1 MTVWGVNYLENNV
14 ADKLNIN
21 LRYCYG
27 IGKLETELEF
37 KHKGY
42 AIYAPNGVMK
52 TSFAKTMMD
61 LSEGNTPKDLH
72 FPDREPTCEI
82 TLNGEGLKKEEVF
95 VVKSYDDKFSSS
107 QVSTLLANAELRTKY
122 ERIHQSI
129 GEAKKALDKA
139 LRNAAGFGERSRENL
154 DPIIEDVFSGSYYEA
169 LSAIEDELTRT
180 SQSDLSKADY
190 KIIYDPKVQQFLSSE
205 DVAAAVE
212 DFAQKYDEITE
223 QSPILRRNFQYH
235 NVAQVQQQLEANNF
249 FSAGHRISLAD
260 EKTDQ
265 MEEVS
270 SDQSLR
276 QRIEDEKLR
285 VLNDEAVAKKFDT
298 FNSKLK
304 NKELQTFRDYIT
316 ENKQL
321 LPMLSD
327 PEGLKRDLW
336 MQYLRVAFDEYKT
349 LVSEYRTGQSAL
361 AEIVKEAD
369 ESRGDWDAVVADFNR
384 RFLYL
389 PFELSVENKADAILK
404 GIAPSIAF
412 VVKDA
417 GEERRYASSEKQDL
431 LRALSTGESR
441 ALYILDIMYEV
452 FVRWKNRAKT
462 LFVFDDISDSF
473 DYKNKFA
480 IIDFLEDVTKVED
493 TNFLAIVLT
502 HNFDFLR
509 TVSSRQ
515 ICPAHQC
522 RLAFRSDDGIKLE
535 PFERTDIQSPFR
547 KWQGRLAEPS
557 VLIAYI
563 PFLRNLIEYTLGA
576 KDADGNAN
584 ADYLQLTRMLHFKDE
599 TDALTIQ
606 DYKTVFESH
615 LVSCTFPNIDL
626 SQRVIDYLFAAAD
639 ACENVADGIN
649 LEHKIALSIA
659 IRVWAERYMIAKIRS
674 SEPEYGVAKKQT
686 GELFQKF
693 KDLFNNQADTI
704 GLLRRV
710 NLITPANIHL
720 NAFMYEPI
728 LDMGMAELV
737 TLYQDVKSDLN

>member
-1 MTVWGVNYLENNV
+1 MT
-14 ADKLNIN
+14 DTLNIN

-27 IGKLETELEF
+27 IGKLDAKLEF
-37 KHKGY
+37 KHKGF

-52 TSFAKTMMD
+52 TSFAKTMID
-61 LSEGNTPKDLH
+61 LSEGNMPKDQH
-72 FPDREPTCEI
+72 FPDRKPVCEV
-82 TLNGEGLKKEEVF
+82 TLNGEELTKEEIF

-107 QVSTLLANAELRTKY
+107 QVSTLLANAELRSKY
-122 ERIHQSI
+122 EEIHKNIS
-129 GEAKKALDKA
+129 EAKKALDKA

-154 DPIIEDVFSGSYYEA
+154 DSIIEEVFGGSYYEA
-169 LSAIEDELTRT
+169 LCAVEDELAAT
-180 SQSDLSKADY
+180 SQSDLCKTDY
-190 KIIYDPKVQQFLSSE
+190 KIIYDQKVQQFLSSE

-223 QSPILRRNFQYH
+223 QSPILRRSFQYH
-235 NVAQVQQQLEANNF
+235 NVANVQQQLEANNF
-249 FSAGHRISLAD
+249 FSAGHRISLVD
-260 EKTDQ
+260 KNTDK

-276 QRIEDEKLR
+276 ERIQEEKRR
-285 VLNDEAVAKKFDT
+285 VLNDDAVAKKFDT

-304 NKELQTFRDYIT
+304 NKELQVFRDYIT
-316 ENKQL
+316 ENKHL

-327 PEGLKRDLW
+327 PEGLKRALW
-336 MQYLRVAFDEYKT
+336 IQYLLVAFGEYKT

-361 AEIVKEAD
+361 AEIVTEAD
-369 ESRGDWDAVVADFNR
+369 GSRVDWDTVVTDFNR

-389 PFELSVENKADAILK
+389 PFELAVENKADAILK
-404 GIAPSIAF
+404 GSAPSIAF
-412 VVKDA
+412 IVKEAED
-417 GEERRYASSEKQDL
+417 ERRYAPSEKQDL
-431 LRALSTGESR
+431 LRALSTGEGR

-452 FVRWKNRAKT
+452 FVRWKNRTKT
-462 LFVFDDISDSF
+462 LFIFDDISDSF

-480 IIDFLEDVTKVED
+480 VIDFLEDVTKVEGVD
-493 TNFLAIVLT
+493 FLAIVLT

-509 TVSSRQ
+509 TVASRQ

-522 RLAFRSDDGIKLE
+522 RLAFRTNDGIKLE

-563 PFLRNLIEYTLGA
+563 PFLRNLIEYTQGD
-576 KDADGNAN
+576 KDAEGNTN
-584 ADYLQLTRMLHFKDE
+584 VDYQQLTRMLHFKDE
-599 TDALTIQ
+599 TEGLTVQ
-606 DYKTVFESH
+606 DYKAVFESH
-615 LVSCTFPNIDL
+615 LVSCQFPDIDL
-626 SQRVIDYLFAAAD
+626 KQSVIEYLFAAAD
-639 ACENVADGIN
+639 ECENVADGIN

-659 IRVWAERYMIAKIRS
+659 IRIWAERYMIVKIRS
-674 SEPEYGVAKKQT
+674 SEPEYDVAKKQT
-686 GELFQKF
+686 GELFGKF
-693 KDLFNNQADTI
+693 KGLFNNQTETI
-704 GLLRRV
+704 GILRRV

-737 TLYQDVKSDLN
+737 ALYKDVKSELI

>member
-1 MTVWGVNYLENNV
+1 V

-27 IGKLETELEF
+27 IAKLEAELEF
-37 KHKGY
+37 RHKGF

-52 TSFAKTMMD
+52 TSFAKTMID
-61 LSEGNTPKDLH
+61 LSEGNVPKDLH
-72 FPDREPTCEI
+72 FPDRQPAYEI
-82 TLNGEGLKKEEVF
+82 TLNGEEIKKEQIF
-95 VVKSYDDKFSSS
+95 VAKSYDDKFSSN
-107 QVSTLLANAELRTKY
+107 QVSTLLANAELRLKY
-122 ERIHQSI
+122 ENIHKNI
-129 GEAKKALDKA
+129 GDAKKDLDKA
-139 LRNAAGFGERSRENL
+139 LRSAAGFGERSRENV
-154 DPIIEDVFSGSYYEA
+154 DSIIEDVFGGSYYEA
-169 LSAIEDELTRT
+169 LSAIEDELIGT
-180 SQSDLSKADY
+180 SRSDLYKTDY
-190 KIIYDPKVQQFLSSE
+190 KILYDPKVQQFLSNE
-205 DVAAAVE
+205 DVASAVE
-212 DFAQKYDEITE
+212 DFAKKYDEITD

-235 NVAQVQQQLEANNF
+235 NVSQVQQQLEANNF
-249 FSAGHRISLAD
+249 FSAGHRIRLAD
-260 EKTDQ
+260 EHTDE

-276 QRIEDEKLR
+276 ERIEEEKHR
-285 VLNDEAVAKKFDT
+285 VLNDEALAKKFDT

-304 NKELQTFRDYIT
+304 NKELQAFRDYIT
-316 ENKQL
+316 ENKHL
-321 LPMLSD
+321 LPLLSD
-327 PEGLKRDLW
+327 PKSLKRDLW
-336 MQYLRVAFDEYKT
+336 VQYL
-349 LVSEYRTGQSAL
+349 LVSFDDYKRLVLEYRSGQSAL
-361 AEIVKEAD
+361 EETIIEAN
-369 ESRGDWDAVVADFNR
+369 ESRVDWDTVVADFNR

-389 PFELSVENKADAILK
+389 PFELSIENKADAILK
-404 GIAPSIAF
+404 GSAPSIAF
-412 VVKDA
+412 IVKDA
-417 GEERRYASSEKQDL
+417 GEERRYAPSEKQDL

-462 LFVFDDISDSF
+462 LFILDDISDSF

-480 IIDFLEDVTKVED
+480 IVDFLEDVTKVEGVD
-493 TNFLAIVLT
+493 FLAIVLT

-522 RLAFRSDDGIKLE
+522 RLAFRSEDGIKLE
-535 PFERTDIQSPFR
+535 PFERTDIQSPFL

-576 KDADGNAN
+576 KDAEGNAN
-584 ADYLQLTRMLHFKDE
+584 PDYLQLTRMLHFKDE
-599 TDALTIQ
+599 TATLTIN

-615 LVSCTFPNIDL
+615 LAGPAFPNIDL
-626 SQRVIDYLFAAAD
+626 NQRLIEYLFASAD
-639 ACENVADGIN
+639 TCEHVADGIN

-659 IRVWAERYMIAKIRS
+659 IRIWAERYMISRIRS
-674 SEPEYGVAKKQT
+674 SEPEYDVAKKQT
-686 GELFQKF
+686 GELFGKF
-693 KDLFNNQADTI
+693 KGLFNNQTDII

-728 LDMGMAELV
+728 LDMGMSELV
-737 TLYQDVKSDLN
+737 ALYKDVKSELI

>member
-1 MTVWGVNYLENNV
+1 M

-27 IGKLETELEF
+27 IGKLEAELEF

-52 TSFAKTMMD
+52 TSLAKTMMD
-61 LSEGNTPKDLH
+61 LSEGNSPKDLH
-72 FPDREPTCEI
+72 FPNREPTCEI
-82 TLNGEGLKKEEVF
+82 TLNGEAIKKEEIF

-107 QVSTLLANAELRTKY
+107 QVSTLLANAELRAKY
-122 ERIHQSI
+122 EGIHQSI

-154 DPIIEDVFSGSYYEA
+154 DPIIEDVFGRSYYEA
-169 LSAIEDELTRT
+169 LSAIEDELNELH
-180 SQSDLSKADY
+180 QSDLGKADY
-190 KIIYDPKVQQFLSSE
+190 RILYDPKVQQFLASE

-223 QSPILRRNFQYH
+223 QSPILRRDFQYH

-249 FSAGHRISLAD
+249 FNAGHSISLAD

-265 MEEVS
+265 KEEVS

-276 QRIEDEKLR
+276 ERIEEEKLR
-285 VLNDEAVAKKFDT
+285 VLNDKAVAKKFDT

-304 NKELQTFRDYIT
+304 NKELQAFRDYIT
-316 ENKQL
+316 DNKHL
-321 LPMLSD
+321 LPMLND
-327 PEGLKRDLW
+327 RERLKRDLW
-336 MQYLRVAFDEYKT
+336 MQYLRAALDEYKA
-349 LVSEYRTGQSAL
+349 LVSEYRAGQSAL
-361 AEIVKEAD
+361 AEIIAD
-369 ESRGDWDAVVADFNR
+369 ADSSRGDWDAVVADFNR

-404 GIAPSIAF
+404 GSAPSIAF
-412 VVKDA
+412 IIKDS
-417 GEERRYASSEKQDL
+417 GEERRYASSEKQEL

-452 FVRWKNRAKT
+452 FVRWKNRTKT

-473 DYKNKFA
+473 DYKNKFG
-480 IIDFLEDVTKVED
+480 IIDFLEDVTKTED

-509 TVSSRQ
+509 TVSSRD

-563 PFLRNLIEYTLGA
+563 PFLRNLIEYTLGP
-576 KDADGNAN
+576 KDTDGNPN

-599 TDALTIQ
+599 TEALTIE
-606 DYKTVFESH
+606 DYKDVFERH
-615 LVSCTFPNIDL
+615 LAGCTFPDVDL
-626 SQRVIDYLFAAAD
+626 TQPVIEHLFATAD
-639 ACENVADGIN
+639 ECEKVADGIN

-659 IRVWAERYMIAKIRS
+659 IRMRAERYMVAKIRS
-674 SEPEYGVAKKQT
+674 AEAEYDVSNKQT
-686 GELFQKF
+686 GKIFQKF
-693 KDLFNNQADTI
+693 KDLFNNEAEKI

-720 NAFMYEPI
+720 NSFMYEPI

-737 TLYQDVKSDLN
+737 TLYQNVKSDLN

>member
-1 MTVWGVNYLENNV
+1 M

-27 IGKLETELEF
+27 IGKLEAELEF

-72 FPDREPTCEI
+72 FPNREPTCEI
-82 TLNGEGLKKEEVF
+82 TLNGEGLKKEEIF

-107 QVSTLLANAELRTKY
+107 QVSTLLANAELRSKY
-122 ERIHQSI
+122 EKIHQSI
-129 GEAKKALDKA
+129 GEAKKSLDRA

-154 DPIIEDVFSGSYYEA
+154 DSIIEDVFGSSYYEA
-169 LSAIEDELTRT
+169 LAAIEDELGGV
-180 SQSDLSKADY
+180 SQSDLSKIDY

-249 FSAGHRISLAD
+249 FGAGHRISLVD
-260 EKTDQ
+260 ENTDQ

-276 QRIEDEKLR
+276 ERIEEEKLR
-285 VLNDEAVAKKFDT
+285 VLNDETVAKKFDT

-304 NKELQTFRDYIT
+304 NKELQAFRDYIT
-316 ENKQL
+316 ENKHL

-349 LVSEYRTGQSAL
+349 LVSEYRTGQRDLDA
-361 AEIVKEAD
+361 IVTEAD

-389 PFELSVENKADAILK
+389 PFELAVENKSDAILK
-404 GIAPSIAF
+404 GSAPSIAF
-412 VVKDA
+412 VVRDA

-509 TVSSRQ
+509 TVSSRD

-522 RLAFRSDDGIKLE
+522 RLAFRSEDGIKLE
-535 PFERTDIQSPFR
+535 PFEQTDIQSPFR

-563 PFLRNLIEYTLGA
+563 PFLRNLIEYTIGP
-576 KDADGNAN
+576 KDSDGNAN

-599 TDALTIQ
+599 TEALTIQ
-606 DYKTVFESH
+606 DYKIVFERH
-615 LVSCTFPNIDL
+615 LAGCTFPDVDL
-626 SQRVIDYLFAAAD
+626 TKKVVEYLFATAD
-639 ACENVADGIN
+639 ECENVADGIN

-659 IRVWAERYMIAKIRS
+659 IRMRAERYMVAKIRS
-674 SEPEYGVAKKQT
+674 AEADYDVSNKTMGKI
-686 GELFQKF
+686 LQKF
-693 KDLFNNQADTI
+693 KDLFNNEAEKI

-720 NAFMYEPI
+720 NSFMYEPI

-737 TLYQDVKSDLN
+737 ALYQAVKSDLR

>member
-1 MTVWGVNYLENNV
+1 M
-14 ADKLNIN
+14 ADKLNIQ

-27 IGKLETELEF
+27 IGKLEAELEF
-37 KHKGY
+37 KHKGF

-52 TSFAKTMMD
+52 TSLARTMID

-72 FPDREPTCEI
+72 FPDREPICEI
-82 TLNGEGLKKEEVF
+82 TLNGEGLKKEEIF
-95 VVKSYDDKFSSS
+95 VVKSYDDTFSSS
-107 QVSTLLANAELRTKY
+107 QVSTLLANADLRSKY
-122 ERIHQSI
+122 EEIHQSI
-129 GEAKKALDKA
+129 GDAKKALDKA
-139 LRNAAGFGERSRENL
+139 LRVSAGFGERSRENL
-154 DPIIEDVFSGSYYEA
+154 DSIIEDVFGGSYYDA
-169 LSAIEDELTRT
+169 LSEIEEELSRT
-180 SQSDLSKADY
+180 SQSDLSKVDY
-190 KIIYDPKVQQFLSSE
+190 KIIFDPKVRQFLSSE
-205 DVAAAVE
+205 EVAAAVE
-212 DFAQKYDEITE
+212 EFAQKYDEITE
-223 QSPILRRNFQYH
+223 QSPILRKNFQYH
-235 NVAQVQQQLEANNF
+235 NVAHVQQQLEANNF
-249 FSAGHRISLAD
+249 FGAGHRISLAD
-260 EKTDQ
+260 KNSDQ

-276 QRIEDEKLR
+276 ERIEKEKLR

-298 FNSKLK
+298 FNAKFK
-304 NKELQTFRDYIT
+304 NKELQAFRDYIT
-316 ENKQL
+316 ENKHL
-321 LPMLSD
+321 LPMLGD

-361 AEIVKEAD
+361 AKIITEAD
-369 ESRGDWDAVVADFNR
+369 ESRGDWDDVVADFNR

-389 PFELSVENKADAILK
+389 PFELAVENKADAILK
-404 GIAPSIAF
+404 GSAPSIGF
-412 VVKDA
+412 VVRDA

-452 FVRWKNRAKT
+452 FVRWKNRDKT

-480 IIDFLEDVTKVED
+480 IIDFLEDVTKIEG

-509 TVSSRQ
+509 TISSRD

-557 VLIAYI
+557 VLVAYI
-563 PFLRNLIEYTLGA
+563 PFLRNVIEYTLGT

-599 TDALTIQ
+599 TEALTIQ
-606 DYKTVFESH
+606 DYKVVFDRHVTGCS
-615 LVSCTFPNIDL
+615 FPDVDL
-626 SQRVIDYLFAAAD
+626 TRKVIEHLFATAD
-639 ACENVADGIN
+639 ECENVADGIN
-649 LEHKIALSIA
+649 LEHKIVLSIA
-659 IRVWAERYMIAKIRS
+659 IRMRAESYMVTKIRS
-674 SEPEYGVAKKQT
+674 AEAEYDVSNKTAGKI
-686 GELFQKF
+686 FQKF
-693 KDLFNNQADTI
+693 KDLFNNESEKI
-704 GLLRRV
+704 GILRRV

-728 LDMGMAELV
+728 LDMGMNELLV
-737 TLYQDVKSDLN
+737 LYKDVKSGLI

>member
-1 MTVWGVNYLENNV
+1 MIDTLKI
-14 ADKLNIN
+14 KLKW
-21 LRYCYG
+21 CYG
-27 IGKLETELEF
+27 IRHLNEELEF

-52 TSFAKTMMD
+52 TSLAKTMMD
-61 LSEGNTPKDLH
+61 LSAGKAPQDLH
-72 FPDREPTCEI
+72 FPDREPTCVI
-82 TLNGEGLKKEEVF
+82 TLNDEPLKKEEIF

-107 QVSTLLANAELRTKY
+107 QVSTLLANADLRSKY
-122 ERIHQSI
+122 EEIHRSI

-139 LRNAAGFGERSRENL
+139 LRNSAGFGERSRENL
-154 DPIIEDVFSGSYYEA
+154 DSIIEDVLGGSYYDA
-169 LSAIEDELTRT
+169 LSAIEEELAGT
-180 SQSDLSKADY
+180 SQSDLSKVDY

-223 QSPILRRNFQYH
+223 QSPILRRDFQYH
-235 NVAQVQQQLEANNF
+235 NVAQIQQQLEANNF
-249 FSAGHRISLAD
+249 FGAGHRISLAD
-260 EKTDQ
+260 ENSDE

-276 QRIEDEKLR
+276 ERIEQEKLR

-304 NKELQTFRDYIT
+304 NKELQAFRDYIT
-316 ENKQL
+316 ENKHI

-327 PEGLKRDLW
+327 TEGLKRDLW

-349 LVSEYRTGQSAL
+349 LVSEYRTGQAAL
-361 AEIVKEAD
+361 AEIIQEAD
-369 ESRGDWDAVVADFNR
+369 QSRVDWDAVVADFNR

-389 PFELSVENKADAILK
+389 PFELAVENKADAILK
-404 GIAPSIAF
+404 GAAPSIEF

-452 FVRWKNRAKT
+452 FVRWKNRTKT

-480 IIDFLEDVTKVED
+480 IIDFLEDVTKVEGIK
-493 TNFLAIVLT
+493 FLAIVLT

-522 RLAFRSDDGIKLE
+522 RLAFRSEDGIRLE

-615 LVSCTFPNIDL
+615 LVNCAFPNVEL
-626 SQRVIDYLFAAAD
+626 NQKVIDYLFATAD
-639 ACENVADGIN
+639 ACEHVEDGIN
-649 LEHKIALSIA
+649 LEHKIVLSIA
-659 IRVWAERYMIAKIRS
+659 IRVWAERYMIVKIRS
-674 SEPEYGVAKKQT
+674 SEPEYDVAKKQT
-686 GELFQKF
+686 GEHFQKF
-693 KDLFNNQADTI
+693 KDLFNNQTETI

-737 TLYQDVKSDLN
+737 TLYQDVKSNLNLD

>member
-1 MTVWGVNYLENNV
+1 M

-21 LRYCYG
+21 LKYCYG
-27 IGKLETELEF
+27 IGKLEAELEF

-61 LSEGNTPKDLH
+61 LSAGNTPKDLH

-154 DPIIEDVFSGSYYEA
+154 DSIIEDVFSGSYYEA

-441 ALYILDIMYEV
+441 ALYILDIMYAGITRKAPSKRPLMRRKPIWSARPSLWESP
-452 FVRWKNRAKT
+452 RRA
-462 LFVFDDISDSF
+462 
-473 DYKNKFA
+473 
-480 IIDFLEDVTKVED
+480 
-493 TNFLAIVLT
+493 
-502 HNFDFLR
+502 
-509 TVSSRQ
+509 
-515 ICPAHQC
+515 
-522 RLAFRSDDGIKLE
+522 
-535 PFERTDIQSPFR
+535 
-547 KWQGRLAEPS
+547 
-557 VLIAYI
+557 LIASRSAPSKVKNAFISKSLISRGSPRI
-563 PFLRNLIEYTLGA
+563 PKNDLYNQGVISAEVMRELRA
-576 KDADGNAN
+576 
-584 ADYLQLTRMLHFKDE
+584 
-599 TDALTIQ
+599 
-606 DYKTVFESH
+606 
-615 LVSCTFPNIDL
+615 NIDN
-626 SQRVIDYLFAAAD
+626 Q
-639 ACENVADGIN
+639 IN
-649 LEHKIALSIA
+649 QPEKAL
-659 IRVWAERYMIAKIRS
+659 
-674 SEPEYGVAKKQT
+674 
-686 GELFQKF
+686 
-693 KDLFNNQADTI
+693 DLTT
-704 GLLRRV
+704 
-710 NLITPANIHL
+710 TPALEITSGKLGHPQNTSPGP
-720 NAFMYEPI
+720 AQDSE
-728 LDMGMAELV
+728 EL
-737 TLYQDVKSDLN
+737 L

>member
-1 MTVWGVNYLENNV
+1 M

-21 LRYCYG
+21 LKYCYG
-27 IGKLETELEF
+27 IGKLEAELEF

-61 LSEGNTPKDLH
+61 LSEGNAPKDLH
-72 FPDREPTCEI
+72 FPNREPTCEI
-82 TLNGEGLKKEEVF
+82 TLNGEAIKKEEIF

-154 DPIIEDVFSGSYYEA
+154 DPIIEDVFGGSYYEA
-169 LSAIEDELTRT
+169 LSAIEDELNELH
-180 SQSDLSKADY
+180 QSDLGKADY
-190 KIIYDPKVQQFLSSE
+190 KILYDPKVQQFLASE

-223 QSPILRRNFQYH
+223 QSPILRRDFQYH
-235 NVAQVQQQLEANNF
+235 HVAQVQQQLEANNF
-249 FSAGHRISLAD
+249 FNAGHSISLAD
-260 EKTDQ
+260 ENTDQ
-265 MEEVS
+265 KEEVS

-276 QRIEDEKLR
+276 ERIEEEKFR

-304 NKELQTFRDYIT
+304 NKELQAFRDYIT
-316 ENKQL
+316 DNKHL
-321 LPMLSD
+321 LPMLNE

-336 MQYLRVAFDEYKT
+336 MQYLRAALDEYKA

-361 AEIVKEAD
+361 AEIIAD
-369 ESRGDWDAVVADFNR
+369 ADSSRGDWDAVVADFNR

-389 PFELSVENKADAILK
+389 PFELSVDNKADAILK
-404 GIAPSIAF
+404 GSAPSIAF
-412 VVKDA
+412 IIKDE
-417 GEERRYASSEKQDL
+417 GEERRYASSEKQEL

-452 FVRWKNRAKT
+452 FVRWKNRTKT

-480 IIDFLEDVTKVED
+480 IIDFLEDVTKTED

-509 TVSSRQ
+509 TVSSRD

-563 PFLRNLIEYTLGA
+563 PFLRNLIEYTLGP
-576 KDADGNAN
+576 KDADGNPN

-599 TDALTIQ
+599 TEALNIGECTPGQ
-606 DYKTVFESH
+606 MAFEH
-615 LVSCTFPNIDL
+615 VLV
-626 SQRVIDYLFAAAD
+626 
-639 ACENVADGIN
+639 
-649 LEHKIALSIA
+649 
-659 IRVWAERYMIAKIRS
+659 
-674 SEPEYGVAKKQT
+674 
-686 GELFQKF
+686 
-693 KDLFNNQADTI
+693 
-704 GLLRRV
+704 
-710 NLITPANIHL
+710 
-720 NAFMYEPI
+720 I
-728 LDMGMAELV
+728 LDGEGFR
-737 TLYQDVKSDLN
+737 

>member
-1 MTVWGVNYLENNV
+1 M
-14 ADKLNIN
+14 ADKLKIN

-27 IGKLETELEF
+27 IGKMEAELEF
-37 KHKGY
+37 KHKGF

-52 TSFAKTMMD
+52 TSLAKTMMD
-61 LSEGNTPKDLH
+61 LSEGNLPKDLH
-72 FPDREPTCEI
+72 FPDREPICEV
-82 TLNGEGLKKEEVF
+82 TLNDDELKKEEIF
-95 VVKSYDDKFSSS
+95 VVKSYDDKFTSS

-122 ERIHQSI
+122 EDIHRSI
-129 GEAKKALDKA
+129 GEAKKALDKS
-139 LRNAAGFGERSRENL
+139 LRSAAGFGEKSRENL
-154 DPIIEDVFSGSYYEA
+154 DLVIEDVFGDNYYEA
-169 LSAIEDELTRT
+169 LCAIEHEITGIDP
-180 SQSDLSKADY
+180 SDLHKADY
-190 KIIYDPKVQQFLSSE
+190 KILFDPKVQQFLASE

-235 NVAQVQQQLEANNF
+235 NVAQVQQQLKANNF
-249 FSAGHRISLAD
+249 FGAGHSISLAD
-260 EKTDQ
+260 ENTDER
-265 MEEVS
+265 EEVS
-270 SDQSLR
+270 SDQSLLE
-276 QRIEDEKLR
+276 RIDEEKRR
-285 VLNDEAVAKKFDT
+285 VLNDEGVAKKFDT
-298 FNSKLK
+298 FNSKFK
-304 NKELQTFRDYIT
+304 NKELQAFRDYIT
-316 ENKQL
+316 ENKHL
-321 LPMLSD
+321 LPMLNE

-336 MQYLRVAFDEYKT
+336 VQYLRAALDEYKA
-349 LVSEYRTGQSAL
+349 LVSEYQVGQSAL
-361 AEIVKEAD
+361 AEIIAD
-369 ESRGDWDAVVADFNR
+369 ADSSRGDWDAVVADFNR

-404 GIAPSIAF
+404 GSAPSIAF
-412 VVKDA
+412 IIKDA
-417 GEERRYASSEKQDL
+417 GEERRYASSEKQEL

-452 FVRWKNRAKT
+452 FVRWKDRAQT

-480 IIDFLEDVTKVED
+480 IIDFLEDVTKIED

-509 TVSSRQ
+509 TVSSRD

-522 RLAFRSDDGIKLE
+522 RLAFRSEDGIKLE

-547 KWQGRLAEPS
+547 KWQGRLGEPS

-563 PFLRNLIEYTLGA
+563 PFLRNLIEYTLGP
-576 KDADGNAN
+576 KDADENPN

-599 TDALTIQ
+599 TEALTIQ
-606 DYKTVFESH
+606 DYKAVFERH
-615 LVSCTFPNIDL
+615 LGGCTFPDVDL
-626 SQRVIDYLFAAAD
+626 TRPVIEHLFATAD
-639 ACENVADGIN
+639 ECENVADGIN

-659 IRVWAERYMIAKIRS
+659 IRMRAERYMVAKIRS
-674 SEPEYGVAKKQT
+674 AEADYDVSNKQM
-686 GELFQKF
+686 GKIFQKF
-693 KDLFNNQADTI
+693 KDLFNNEAEKI

-720 NAFMYEPI
+720 NSFMYEPI

-737 TLYQDVKSDLN
+737 TLYQNVKSDLN

>member
-1 MTVWGVNYLENNV
+1 MSDTLKIELKW
-14 ADKLNIN
+14 
-21 LRYCYG
+21 CYG
-27 IGKLETELEF
+27 INQLKEELEF

-52 TSFAKTMMD
+52 TSLAKTMMD
-61 LSEGNTPKDLH
+61 LSEGKSPKDLH
-72 FPDREPTCEI
+72 FPDRKPTCDV
-82 TLNGEGLKKEEVF
+82 TLNGENLKKEEIF
-95 VVKSYDDKFSSS
+95 VVKSYDEKFSSS
-107 QVSTLLANAELRTKY
+107 QVSTLLANAELRSKY
-122 ERIHQSI
+122 EEIHRSI

-139 LRNAAGFGERSRENL
+139 LRVAAGFGERSRENL
-154 DPIIEDVFSGSYYEA
+154 DPIIEDVFGGNFYEA
-169 LSAIEDELTRT
+169 LSAIEDELARTR
-180 SQSDLSKADY
+180 QSDLSKADY
-190 KIIYDPKVQQFLSSE
+190 KIIFDPKVQQLLSSE

-212 DFAQKYDEITE
+212 DFAEKYDEITE
-223 QSPILRRNFQYH
+223 QSPILRRDFQYH

-249 FSAGHRISLAD
+249 FGAGHRISLAD
-260 EKTDQ
+260 ENSNE

-276 QRIEDEKLR
+276 ERIEEEKLR
-285 VLNDEAVAKKFDT
+285 VLNDEAVAKKFDS

-304 NKELQTFRDYIT
+304 NKELQAFRDYIT
-316 ENKQL
+316 ENKHI
-321 LPMLSD
+321 LPLLSD
-327 PEGLKRDLW
+327 TEGLKRDLW
-336 MQYLRVAFDEYKT
+336 MQYLRVAFDEYKA

-369 ESRGDWDAVVADFNR
+369 ESRVDWDAVVSDFNR

-412 VVKDA
+412 VIKDA
-417 GEERRYASSEKQDL
+417 GEERRYTSSEKQDL

-452 FVRWKNRAKT
+452 FVRWKNRTKT
-462 LFVFDDISDSF
+462 LFIFDDISDSF

-480 IIDFLEDVTKVED
+480 IIDFLEDVTKVEGIS
-493 TNFLAIVLT
+493 FLSIVLT

-522 RLAFRSDDGIKLE
+522 RLAFRSEDGIRLE
-535 PFERTDIQSPFR
+535 PFERADIQSPFR

-576 KDADGNAN
+576 KDAAGNAN

-599 TDALTIQ
+599 SGALTMQ
-606 DYKTVFESH
+606 DYKAVFESH
-615 LVSCTFPNIDL
+615 LVNCTFPDIDL
-626 SQRVIDYLFAAAD
+626 NQKIVDYLFATAD
-639 ACENVADGIN
+639 ACEHVADGIN

-659 IRVWAERYMIAKIRS
+659 IRVWAERFMIVKIRTS
-674 SEPEYGVAKKQT
+674 DPEYDVAKKQT
-686 GELFQKF
+686 GELFQRF
-693 KDLFNNQADTI
+693 KDLFNNQIDTI

-737 TLYQDVKSDLN
+737 ALYHDVKSDLV

>member
-1 MTVWGVNYLENNV
+1 M

-27 IGKLETELEF
+27 IGKLEAELEF

-61 LSEGNTPKDLH
+61 LSEGNAPKDLH
-72 FPDREPTCEI
+72 FPDREPICEI
-82 TLNGEGLKKEEVF
+82 TLNGEGLKKEEIF

-107 QVSTLLANAELRTKY
+107 QVSTLLANAELRSKY
-122 ERIHQSI
+122 EQIHQSI
-129 GEAKKALDKA
+129 GKAKVALDKA

-154 DPIIEDVFSGSYYEA
+154 DLIIEDVFGGSYYEA
-169 LSAIEDELTRT
+169 LARIEDELTET
-180 SQSDLSKADY
+180 SQSDLSKVDY
-190 KIIYDPKVQQFLSSE
+190 KVIYDPKVQQFLSSE

-212 DFAQKYDEITE
+212 DFAEKYDEITK

-260 EKTDQ
+260 ENTDQ

-270 SDQSLR
+270 SDQTLR
-276 QRIEDEKLR
+276 ERIEEEKLR

-304 NKELQTFRDYIT
+304 NKELQAFRDYIT
-316 ENKQL
+316 ENKHL

-361 AEIVKEAD
+361 AEIVIEAD

-389 PFELSVENKADAILK
+389 PFELSVENKADTILK
-404 GIAPSIAF
+404 GSAPSIAF
-412 VVKDA
+412 LVKDA

-480 IIDFLEDVTKVED
+480 IIDFLEDVTKVEG

-509 TVSSRQ
+509 TVSNRQ

-522 RLAFRSDDGIKLE
+522 RLAFRSEDGIRLE
-535 PFERTDIQSPFR
+535 PFERTDIQNPFH
-547 KWQGRLAEPS
+547 KWQGRLTEPS

-599 TDALTIQ
+599 TSDLTIQ
-606 DYKTVFESH
+606 DYKTVLESH
-615 LVSCTFPNIDL
+615 LVSCTFPNVDL
-626 SQRVIDYLFAAAD
+626 KQSVIDYLFVAAD
-639 ACENVADGIN
+639 ACEHVADGIN

-659 IRVWAERYMIAKIRS
+659 IRMWAERYMIARIRS
-674 SEPEYGVAKKQT
+674 SEPEYDVAKKQT

-693 KDLFNNQADTI
+693 KDLFNNQTDTI

-710 NLITPANIHL
+710 NLITPSNIHL

-737 TLYQDVKSDLN
+737 KLYQDVKSDLKVA

>member
-1 MTVWGVNYLENNV
+1 M

-27 IGKLETELEF
+27 IGKLEAELEF

-52 TSFAKTMMD
+52 TSLAKTMMD
-61 LSEGNTPKDLH
+61 LSEGNSPKDLH
-72 FPDREPTCEI
+72 FPNREPTCEI
-82 TLNGEGLKKEEVF
+82 TLNGEAIKKEEIF

-107 QVSTLLANAELRTKY
+107 QVSTLLANAELRAKY
-122 ERIHQSI
+122 EGIHQSI

-154 DPIIEDVFSGSYYEA
+154 DPIIEDVFGRSYYEA
-169 LSAIEDELTRT
+169 LSAIEDELNELH
-180 SQSDLSKADY
+180 QSDLGKADY
-190 KIIYDPKVQQFLSSE
+190 RILYDPKVQQFLASE

-223 QSPILRRNFQYH
+223 QSPILRRDFQYH

-249 FSAGHRISLAD
+249 FNAGHSISLAD

-265 MEEVS
+265 KEEVS

-276 QRIEDEKLR
+276 ERSEEEKLR
-285 VLNDEAVAKKFDT
+285 VLNDKAVAKKFDT

-304 NKELQTFRDYIT
+304 NKELQAFRDYIT
-316 ENKQL
+316 DNKHL
-321 LPMLSD
+321 LPMLND
-327 PEGLKRDLW
+327 REGLKRDLW
-336 MQYLRVAFDEYKT
+336 MQYLRAALDEYKA
-349 LVSEYRTGQSAL
+349 LVSEYRAGQSAL
-361 AEIVKEAD
+361 AEIIAD
-369 ESRGDWDAVVADFNR
+369 ADSSRGDWDAVVADFNR

-404 GIAPSIAF
+404 GSAPSIAF
-412 VVKDA
+412 IIKDA
-417 GEERRYASSEKQDL
+417 GEERRYASSEKQEL

-452 FVRWKNRAKT
+452 FVRWKNRTKT

-480 IIDFLEDVTKVED
+480 IIDFLEDVTKTED

-509 TVSSRQ
+509 TVSSRD

-563 PFLRNLIEYTLGA
+563 PFLRNLIEYTIGP
-576 KDADGNAN
+576 KDSDGNAN
-584 ADYLQLTRMLHFKDE
+584 ADYLQLTRVRMH
-599 TDALTIQ
+599 
-606 DYKTVFESH
+606 
-615 LVSCTFPNIDL
+615 
-626 SQRVIDYLFAAAD
+626 
-639 ACENVADGIN
+639 
-649 LEHKIALSIA
+649 
-659 IRVWAERYMIAKIRS
+659 
-674 SEPEYGVAKKQT
+674 
-686 GELFQKF
+686 
-693 KDLFNNQADTI
+693 
-704 GLLRRV
+704 
-710 NLITPANIHL
+710 
-720 NAFMYEPI
+720 
-728 LDMGMAELV
+728 
-737 TLYQDVKSDLN
+737 